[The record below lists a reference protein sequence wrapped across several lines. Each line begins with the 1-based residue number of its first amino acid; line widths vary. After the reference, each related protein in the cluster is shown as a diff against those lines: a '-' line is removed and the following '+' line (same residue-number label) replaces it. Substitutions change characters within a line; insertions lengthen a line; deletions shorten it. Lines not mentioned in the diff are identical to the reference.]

1 MRSLSGLTL
10 LLAGIGVALLVYFPA
25 PVDSAASRAAHVAAI
40 KFKPVSRL
48 GQFSPS
54 IALSVPTPLGPRLAG
69 LEIAAAAVL
78 QAAVVHETQLGWQ
91 TMIVAATTTGPT
103 ELTPRDADARNKL
116 AQEIQQQLR
125 RVGCYWGRVDGSWD
139 SVTKDAMREFTDR
152 VNATLPLDQPDY
164 AQLALVQSQSDEVCG
179 ACPTGQALSASRR
192 CVGPI
197 MAQTVASPPKEVLP
211 WMANAVP
218 DAPSAVRLFKP
229 VPTGPVPGRMALGA
243 LVPIS
248 VDVQQDVPPVTLAK
262 TPPLIAA
269 LDFNVTE
276 VKPQVTAPPKAKR
289 RSGNSYD
296 RNRSY
301 GRNRRLADALQ
312 SQSTRKPQHVRAG
325 TPRYNLLLGL
335 GGVY

>member
-1 MRSLSGLTL
+1 M
-10 LLAGIGVALLVYFPA
+10 
-25 PVDSAASRAAHVAAI
+25 
-40 KFKPVSRL
+40 
-48 GQFSPS
+48 
-54 IALSVPTPLGPRLAG
+54 
-69 LEIAAAAVL
+69 
-78 QAAVVHETQLGWQ
+78 
-91 TMIVAATTTGPT
+91 
-103 ELTPRDADARNKL
+103 
-116 AQEIQQQLR
+116 
-125 RVGCYWGRVDGSWD
+125 
-139 SVTKDAMREFTDR
+139 
-152 VNATLPLDQPDY
+152 
-164 AQLALVQSQSDEVCG
+164 
-179 ACPTGQALSASRR
+179 
-192 CVGPI
+192 
-197 MAQTVASPPKEVLP
+197 
-211 WMANAVP
+211 
-218 DAPSAVRLFKP
+218 
-229 VPTGPVPGRMALGA
+229 PTGPVPGRMALGA